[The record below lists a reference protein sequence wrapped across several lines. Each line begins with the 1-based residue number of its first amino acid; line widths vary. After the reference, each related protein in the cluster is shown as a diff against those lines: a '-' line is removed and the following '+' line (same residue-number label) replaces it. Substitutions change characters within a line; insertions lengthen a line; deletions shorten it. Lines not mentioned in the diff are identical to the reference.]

1 MANDSD
7 LTVTAETVKSDFK
20 AFQEFTDDH
29 VTEAIKRAKR
39 QVLADRIESDDVVKQ
54 EAVTL
59 YARHVLFSD
68 GVMSYG
74 GTLSG
79 STFGNSQTV
88 RDFGGYDYFLSDY
101 EDIKAKYGC
110 DENMGAVW
118 TE

>member
-1 MANDSD
+1 MADDTNLIVNVED
-7 LTVTAETVKSDFK
+7 VRSDFK
-20 AFQEFTDDH
+20 DFQEFTDKH
-29 VTEAIKRAKR
+29 VAEAIKHAQW
-39 QVLADRIESDDVVKQ
+39 QVSADKIDADDNVKQ
-54 EAVTL
+54 RAVTL

-68 GVMSYG
+68 WVMSYG

-101 EDIKAKYGC
+101 EDIKANYGC